1 MKQLED
7 FSKTQ
12 QARDIEVSVDALQYE
27 LEGAVSEIP
36 NGVRVANSKLPA
48 IETRVKNLEAKLK
61 VLQPTP

>member
-1 MKQLED
+1 MKQLEA

-12 QARDIEVSVDALQYE
+12 QARDIEVSADALQYE